1 MAVSC
6 RPGGPTVS
14 ASWPGPSR
22 NGGARRPSA
31 RSPTPRSRSS
41 PPVAVPLGERCSCDE
56 VIDAGVVARS
66 ALLNAG
72 DAAEGALGHQNR
84 CGAVLVTADNV
95 RLGEAVLEMTVQ
107 YASCGSK

>member
-1 MAVSC
+1 MAV
-6 RPGGPTVS
+6 
-14 ASWPGPSR
+14 
-22 NGGARRPSA
+22 
-31 RSPTPRSRSS
+31 PR
-41 PPVAVPLGERCSCDE
+41 GERCSCDE

-107 YASCGSK
+107 YASCGSKSGAPSAASRRVKHKCATMRMWPLLSLVKNHYGPTRAA